1 MLYKCENAPI
11 ILSVLTWCVHVL
23 LSVSNAELNIWTKN
37 CIQIRM

>member
-1 MLYKCENAPI
+1 MLYNCEDAPI

-23 LSVSNAELNIWTKN
+23 SVSNAELNILTKN